1 MNRREESQEQE
12 TAGITAA
19 NEVNESSWSGIW
31 YGASAP
37 DSSQGSLLLE
47 QPGLPSGSAVAGQ
60 QQLAASRIA
69 NVSGSINSNSVGP
82 ISFAL
87 LHGDV
92 AAGFRQ
98 LLNLLSNAA
107 LFSLVPMLLV
117 PLGTHWT
124 VATTTAPP
132 HGGHPPAVA

>member
-69 NVSGSINSNSVGP
+69 NVSGSISSSGPVRWLCWTQRRLYSIYEKVDTTFWNVLPRSVQVCG
-82 ISFAL
+82 
-87 LHGDV
+87 
-92 AAGFRQ
+92 R
-98 LLNLLSNAA
+98 
-107 LFSLVPMLLV
+107 
-117 PLGTHWT
+117 
-124 VATTTAPP
+124 
-132 HGGHPPAVA
+132 